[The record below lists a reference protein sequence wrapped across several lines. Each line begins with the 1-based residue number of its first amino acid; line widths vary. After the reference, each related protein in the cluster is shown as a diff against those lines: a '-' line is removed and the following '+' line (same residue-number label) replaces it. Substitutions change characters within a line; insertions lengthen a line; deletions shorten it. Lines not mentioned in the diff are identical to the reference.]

1 VPRWRSPACSTCH
14 PLSVHEGRIRHGGP
28 TEIQRRAGHPL
39 AGNRT
44 KQVVNGGTPTFS
56 GYGVSNHQ
64 LCWAKATTTDPGSA
78 CTAPSGATTYTTDAN
93 GNLTGSSAGFAASYN
108 GFDQTTAITP
118 AGGSALSPLT
128 YGASTQVERR
138 QAGSTD
144 FTTSA
149 LGLGV
154 ADPSGGKATFYTRDP
169 GGGLLGQRTSKDTQY
184 DVLDALGSV
193 VALTDSAGAVV
204 GRYSYEPYGTPTFTG
219 TVPSNFQFASGYRDP
234 ETGLLK
240 FGARYYD
247 PALGRWTQRDPLTG
261 NLIDPRTINR
271 YAYVTDDPINNID
284 LAGTSFFG
292 LLKTVV
298 IGFVATTFAAGICGA
313 LIGGFSLTVVGEAL
327 AGYLCGVVA
336 GVFGTYI
343 TCVAG
348 ENGYL

>member
-1 VPRWRSPACSTCH
+1 MTATTRLVEVEAKTTA
-14 PLSVHEGRIRHGGP
+14 GG
-28 TEIQRRAGHPL
+28 TQDFQYAYD
-39 AGNRT
+39 AAANRT

-56 GYGVSNHQ
+56 GYGVSNQ
-64 LCWAKATTTDPGSA
+64 LCWAKATSTDPGSA
-78 CTAPSGATTYTTDAN
+78 CPAPSGATTYTTDAN
-93 GNLTGSSAGFAASYN
+93 GNLAGSSAGFAASYN

-118 AGGSALSPLT
+118 PGGSALSPLT

-138 QAGSTD
+138 QAGTTD

-154 ADPSGGKATFYTRDP
+154 ADPSGGKPTFYTRDP

-193 VALTDSAGAVV
+193 VALTDASGAVV

-240 FGARYYD
+240 FGARYHD

-343 TCVAG
+343 TYVAG